1 MIDRDSRNVVAE
13 AIRALAA
20 GIITNDEFEGRLP
33 TRSQDPAV
41 YELFSSGA
49 WFLYDDLHEHRLAG
63 RYRLRPEARA
73 EVARWVLFLKTDRE
87 YEWPPSSGFVAAL
100 WFVALLATLGLL
112 APVGRRWYGRG
123 GDVAVWPFH
132 KREHYDEAMKHPV
145 YLTGA
150 A

>member
-1 MIDRDSRNVVAE
+1 MIDRLSRNVVAE

-20 GIITNDEFEGRLP
+20 GIITNDAFEERLP
-33 TRSQDPAV
+33 ARSQDPAV
-41 YELFSSGA
+41 YALFSSGA
-49 WFLYDDLHEHRLAG
+49 WFLYDDLHEHRLVG

-87 YEWPPSSGFVAAL
+87 YEWPSSSGVVAAL
-100 WFVALLATLGLL
+100 WLVAVLATLGLL
-112 APVGRRWYGRG
+112 APVRRHWYGRG

-132 KREHYDEAMKHPV
+132 KRAHYDEAIKHPA